1 MKSIVLYGLKNESN
15 AYQCVRY
22 EILSYDRM
30 TVSDLKFAAADFA
43 QHYGAIDMVYA
54 ANDHH
59 GLRDHYR
66 EAIATAHTEQDS
78 INFKLYLE
86 QVGVRVY

>member
-1 MKSIVLYGLKNESN
+1 MKSIVLYGLKGEKD

-22 EILSYDRM
+22 EILGYDRM
-30 TVSDLKFAAADFA
+30 TISDLKFAAADFA
-43 QHYGAIDMVYA
+43 EHVGAIEMVFA

-66 EAIATAHTEQDS
+66 ESIATVHTEQDS

>member
-1 MKSIVLYGLKNESN
+1 MKSIVLYGIGSKEN

-22 EILSYDRM
+22 EILGCERLSI
-30 TVSDLKFAAADFA
+30 SDLKFLASDFA
-43 QHYGAIDMVYA
+43 NHYDSIDHVYA
-54 ANDHH
+54 INDHH

-66 EAIATAHTEQDS
+66 EAIRDGHTEADS

-86 QVGVRVY
+86 QQGVLVY